1 MIQGRKASY
10 HIVPAVPLVIPAPEQ
25 PGTILQQF
33 AVLLDW
39 LNQDD
44 VARQDPNEWE
54 RARRRQLP
62 HARRAG

>member
-1 MIQGRKASY
+1 MIMIPTTTTT
-10 HIVPAVPLVIPAPEQ
+10 IVPVTPTAPPAPEQ

-33 AVLLDW
+33 AVILDW

-44 VARQDPNEWE
+44 DARHDPDEWE

-62 HARRAG
+62 HARRAR